1 MADEQTVIRT
11 PRLVLIAGAT
21 GTGKSRLA
29 HMIAHEMEFSRCVS
43 TDTIRE
49 VLRVGRSPND
59 SPDLHRSSYSHGTT
73 GDPINDWLD
82 ACNPIQP
89 GISAVINRARS
100 QGIDLVL
107 EGVHL
112 IPQSNWIR
120 EWRESGGRAV
130 GIYVTADAEAQHRGF
145 IVERESSSYRG
156 SERYMMAFERIRAI
170 QRAMME
176 RGRLA
181 EWIRIDPL
189 LHEDPLIRV
198 RQNLM

>member
-1 MADEQTVIRT
+1 MADEPTVIRT
-11 PRLVLIAGAT
+11 PRLVLITGAT

-29 HMIAHEMEFSRCVS
+29 HMVAHEMGFSRCVS

-59 SPDLHRSSYSHGTT
+59 SHDLHRSSYSHGST
-73 GDPINDWLD
+73 GDPVNDWLD
-82 ACNPIQP
+82 ACDPILP
-89 GISAVINRARS
+89 GISAVIDRARS
-100 QGIDLVL
+100 QGVDLVL

-112 IPQSNWIR
+112 VPQSNWIR
-120 EWRESGGRAV
+120 DWRESGGRAV
-130 GIYVTADAEAQHRGF
+130 GIYVTADTEAQHRGF
-145 IVERESSSYRG
+145 ILERESTSYRG

-181 EWIRIDPL
+181 EWVRIDPL
-189 LHEDPLIRV
+189 LHELSLIHI
-198 RQNLM
+198 